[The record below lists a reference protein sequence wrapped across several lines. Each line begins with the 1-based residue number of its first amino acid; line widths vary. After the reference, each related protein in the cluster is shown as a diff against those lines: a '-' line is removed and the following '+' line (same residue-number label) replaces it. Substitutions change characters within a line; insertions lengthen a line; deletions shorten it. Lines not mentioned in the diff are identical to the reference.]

1 MRGGQEHRV
10 AFLPDEQRVLKV
22 VDTLGLATETLHDYL
37 TDIMLSNHFFGDDIQ
52 MVGTYDDERGRLQLV
67 TTQPYVDGTHPEWE
81 ELKASLVAQGLVD
94 PEPLARAGNF
104 TIHDPL
110 VGEIDVIDLHVNN
123 VIRDASGWL
132 HPIDAHFYFHDRAA
146 RVAVLRALGLE

>member
-1 MRGGQEHRV
+1 EAKSLASIHYSTRCPIPYAQRWLKAMET
-10 AFLPDEQRVLKV
+10 AALTAEFLCDR
-22 VDTLGLATETLHDYL
+22 L

-52 MVGTYDDERGRLQLV
+52 MVGTYDDERGRLQRV

-81 ELKASLVAQGLVD
+81 ELKAAAVAQGLSH
-94 PEPLARAGNF
+94 PEPHARMGNF

-110 VGEIDVIDLHVNN
+110 AGEIDVIDLHVNN

-146 RVAVLRALGLE
+146 RVAVLR